1 MKKLPKGYIIEN
13 PFDLILID
21 FKISNN
27 ILSTLNTQNNLVY
40 FTRLSI
46 KHLSEKH
53 DGVYIL
59 KKIKEILKS
68 PDRIYVGNF
77 LNRFLVSKMIYFKND
92 KKAHVITI
100 EVTQDNKNI
109 IVTGFISKES
119 YFKNL
124 RLLWGTAYPHLNNP
138 Q

>member
-21 FKISNN
+21 FKIPNK
-27 ILSTLNTQNNLVY
+27 ILSILNTQNNSVY

-53 DGVYIL
+53 DGGYII

-77 LNRFLVSKMIYFKND
+77 LNRFLVSKMIYFEND

-138 Q
+138 